1 MLLLDKCSI
10 FLKAYQRKL
19 VELGGLEP
27 LNEVELEYLPMMIA
41 AANIYLINWDV
52 TAYYAGTNLNEYEY
66 IAYLQ
71 HNVRLMNWIE
81 DHKAEIAEVAKSL

>member
-1 MLLLDKCSI
+1 MML
-10 FLKAYQRKL
+10 
-19 VELGGLEP
+19 
-27 LNEVELEYLPMMIA
+27 A

-52 TAYYAGTNLNEYEY
+52 VAYYEGTNLNEYEY

-81 DHKAEIAEVAKSL
+81 NNKSDIRDMVKSL